1 MKDRD
6 ATCFVSVSLCVAVAL
21 LRMFAPQLP
30 FDWMTL
36 VLLLAA
42 AVFPVV
48 LHLATKPAESGEVGA
63 PAVIPEL
70 DALHLMM
77 AQGNWKRSEGDLPD
91 ALSALHA
98 ENPFAAMCA
107 ARGVLAMLRRS
118 APKESETEDTV
129 LSLLTAALDAA
140 AAAGEAAVERETV
153 DALFAY
159 ALKVMEL

>member
-6 ATCFVSVSLCVAVAL
+6 ATCFVSVSLCIAPAL

-42 AVFPVV
+42 AIFPVV
-48 LHLATKPAESGEVGA
+48 LFMMKAPAEFSKKGA

-77 AQGNWKRSEGDLPD
+77 ANENRKRSEGDLPD

-118 APKESETEDTV
+118 APEKTEDAVFT
-129 LSLLTAALDAA
+129 LLTGALDAA
-140 AAAGEAAVERETV
+140 AAAGEASVDRETV

-159 ALKVMEL
+159 ALKVMEP